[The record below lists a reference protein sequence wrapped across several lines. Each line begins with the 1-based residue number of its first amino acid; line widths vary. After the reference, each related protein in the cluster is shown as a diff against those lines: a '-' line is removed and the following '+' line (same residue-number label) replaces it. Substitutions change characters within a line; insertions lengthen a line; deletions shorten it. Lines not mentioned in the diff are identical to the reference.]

1 MPITL
6 QQVGQISGITAF
18 SSQSPQGEFVA
29 VVFNPTM
36 PALLFQYNYSYPAIV
51 IGSQTQE
58 LLWSQYS
65 SQQFYFATI
74 TAYEVPTLWFA
85 SAVLTGGL
93 ISSNGICENVNYS
106 WYAVYN
112 QQNNSFNYSCS
123 VIPANK
129 NLGALM
135 DIAIDYA
142 NQYVYLLHS
151 ASVNLGAVIFAIP
164 FNQLS
169 QLINSL
175 TFPSEWYV
183 TAIIPQGL
191 SQEAG
196 YIIGNMVYYN
206 ETFYIAIIISQLNQP
221 YQLYEWVVSLNSITW
236 NNSYPSAGSA
246 VGTLYQVYNP
256 GNTSAEIQYGISFL
270 VYVNQQG
277 NINPEIMLYFQ
288 YSGTL
293 YIYQFDPNALT
304 STNLFQLANANA
316 SSFAINFGGNV
327 TFIQSPSQ
335 GVYTVSMF
343 NPNNLAYEQSNQIT
357 NVLGVGLAH
366 GGYLVTLSGSQSSLT
381 ITIYQI
387 LVDTTIVIQNLQYN
401 NGVLSGTVINLNGNT
416 PLAGVTVYL
425 YQLQSE
431 GDNYI
436 VGQQVATTTTDSNG
450 NFSFQI
456 TQVGYY
462 GIMVF

>member
-1 MPITL
+1 MPITF

-18 SSQSPQGEFVA
+18 SSQSPQSEFVA

-36 PALLFQYNYSYPAIV
+36 PALLFQYNSTYPAIV

-58 LLWSQYS
+58 FLWSQYS
-65 SQQFYFATI
+65 SQQFYSATI

-85 SAVLTGGL
+85 NAVLTGGL
-93 ISSNGICENVNYS
+93 IANNGICASVEYY

-112 QQNNSFNYSCS
+112 QQNNSFNYSCN
-123 VIPANK
+123 VAPANK
-129 NLGALM
+129 NLSWLL
-135 DIAIDYA
+135 DIAVDYV
-142 NQYVYLLHS
+142 NQNVYLLHT
-151 ASVNLGAVIFAIP
+151 ATITLGAVIFAIP

-169 QLINSL
+169 TLINNL

-183 TAIIPQGL
+183 AALLPQGL
-191 SQEAG
+191 PQAGG
-196 YIIGNMVYYN
+196 YILGNMVYYN
-206 ETFYIAIIISQLNQP
+206 ETFYIAIIISQLGQP
-221 YQLYEWVVSLNSITW
+221 YQLYEWVISYSDITW
-236 NNSYPSAGSA
+236 NNSYPSAGSS

-256 GNTSAEIQYGISFL
+256 GNTNNEIQFGISFL

-288 YSGTL
+288 YGGTL
-293 YIYQFDPNALT
+293 YIYQFDPNQLT
-304 STNLFQLANANA
+304 PTNLFQLSNANA
-316 SSFAINFGGNV
+316 SPFAINFGGNV
-327 TFIQSPSQ
+327 TFIQSPSK

-343 NPNNLAYEQSNQIT
+343 NPSSLAYEQSNQIT

-387 LVDTTIVIQNLQYN
+387 LVDTAIVIQNLQYS

-416 PLAGVTVYL
+416 PLSGVTVYL
-425 YQLQSE
+425 YQLQTE

-436 VGQQVATTTTDSNG
+436 TGQQVTTTTTDPNG

-462 GIMVF
+462 GILVF